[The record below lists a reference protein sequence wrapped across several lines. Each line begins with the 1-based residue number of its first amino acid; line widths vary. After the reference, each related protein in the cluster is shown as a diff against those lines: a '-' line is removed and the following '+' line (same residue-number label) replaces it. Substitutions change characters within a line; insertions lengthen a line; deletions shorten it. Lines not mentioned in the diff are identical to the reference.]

1 MSAEKLYDHLS
12 YLNDAINALEE
23 ILGQKEAEIGEL
35 NRLLANAEMTII
47 EARKESEDL
56 ANRIARDAQKHI
68 EREVHSRVTATLA
81 AERLAMKEEL
91 EKAHRQ
97 VAEAKAAKGK
107 KVADPQID
115 LFGQVWG
122 APQKSSKI
130 ANDQNA
136 LILAGKLDSTIDKV
150 QRLLKEAGA

>member
-1 MSAEKLYDHLS
+1 MSSEKLYEHLS
-12 YLNDAINALEE
+12 YLNDAITGLED
-23 ILGQKEAEIGEL
+23 IIIQKEGHIEEL
-35 NRLLANAEMTII
+35 ARQLANAEM
-47 EARKESEDL
+47 EAHAIRKESEDF
-56 ANRIARDAQKHI
+56 ANRISRDAQKHI
-68 EREVHSRVTATLA
+68 EKEVHSRVTATLA

-97 VAEAKAAKGK
+97 VAEAKASKGK
-107 KVADPQID
+107 KSADPQID

-122 APQKSSKI
+122 APQQPSKV